1 MKINFENNTIEM
13 TKAEAKE
20 AGKYNSEKYIELK
33 SIRADFPDFRIV
45 TVNTPKKKDPYKG
58 LTYTY
63 MAKYIKAYTK
73 DGDIRRTE
81 FTQMSGYD
89 ENGVKIV
96 FAETATYGEVR
107 AWFLLKFPEI
117 EEYNEVVKE
126 LKQKVKAENEAKKEA
141 KLLVFPIRKLD
152 ENKTN
157 ADTENEIANVQ

>member
-1 MKINFENNTIEM
+1 MNINYEKQTIEM

-33 SIRADFPDFRIV
+33 EIRTDFPNFRIV

-63 MAKYIKAYTK
+63 MAKYIKTYTK

-96 FAETATYGEVR
+96 FAEKATYGEVR

-117 EEYNEVVKE
+117 EEYNTKVAE
-126 LKQKVKAENEAKKEA
+126 LRMATRAQNEAKKES
-141 KLLVFPIRKLD
+141 KLLSFPMKNNTSDSEENL
-152 ENKTN
+152 ENKEL
-157 ADTENEIANVQ
+157 ENVG